1 MAVRNGTSG
10 LFNEEYSVNNIENA
24 ATTYIGKVSPGGRW
38 MVQRYV
44 DATGLFDY
52 ANRSNN
58 TAVTTYSDTWTGR
71 AGLTYAAFET
81 LTGV

>member
-24 ATTYIGKVSPGGRW
+24 ATTYIGKMSPGGLW
-38 MVQRYV
+38 MMQRYV
-44 DATGLFDY
+44 DATGVFDY

-58 TAVTTYSDTWTGR
+58 AGVTTYAAAWTDR
-71 AGLTYAAFET
+71 ATLTYAAFET